1 MTNPADPNPVYQL
14 VFSAD
19 AEVTRA
25 SDKAEEKD
33 PESE

>member
-1 MTNPADPNPVYQL
+1 MTNPANPNPVYQL

-25 SDKAEEKD
+25 SDTVEE
-33 PESE
+33 PEGE